1 MITTKKSYWKKVLKQ
16 NRISEELVQ
25 DFKESVKL
33 VKIEKYETN
42 KRNF

>member
-25 DFKESVKL
+25 DFRESEKL
-33 VKIEKYETN
+33 IKTGKRETN